1 MCLSNFSG
9 GDNPP
14 GSGRQHGNRRGESY
28 GRQQAEGPTGWWQ
41 LYRGV
46 DVWFVYVVWVL
57 QHGKRGLFLTGL
69 VLSLSD
75 DVVVHSV
82 SVYVGMY

>member
-14 GSGRQHGNRRGESY
+14 ASGRQPRNRRGESY
-28 GRQQAEGPTGWWQ
+28 GRQQAVGLTGCWQ

-46 DVWFVYVVWVL
+46 EVWFVYVVWV
-57 QHGKRGLFLTGL
+57 QEHGKCGLFLTGL

-75 DVVVHSV
+75 GVVVHAV
-82 SVYVGMY
+82 CVVM